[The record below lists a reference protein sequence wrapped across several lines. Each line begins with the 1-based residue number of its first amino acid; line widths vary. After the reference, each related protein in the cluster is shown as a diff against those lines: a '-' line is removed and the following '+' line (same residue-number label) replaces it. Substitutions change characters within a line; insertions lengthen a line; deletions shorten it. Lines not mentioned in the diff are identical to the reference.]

1 MVNKAYHKRS
11 GGWWKL
17 KYNGSHGA
25 SSRGRRGGLV
35 GIVSC
40 RGDQWTARH
49 ALLNR
54 VAIDNGVM
62 TQLLLLLLLLLLL
75 WDAGTDLS
83 VTTGAINLVDQ

>member
-1 MVNKAYHKRS
+1 MQY
-11 GGWWKL
+11 
-17 KYNGSHGA
+17 
-25 SSRGRRGGLV
+25 SRGRRGGPA

-40 RGDQWTARH
+40 RSDQWTARH

-62 TQLLLLLLLLLLL
+62 TQLLLLLLLLL